1 MTLQKFRGRLDFEKG
16 VVSLFMPAAQ
26 QDWAK
31 STGVF
36 EIVSVGRE
44 FA

>member
-1 MTLQKFRGRLDFEKG
+1 MTLQMLRGGLNFEKG
-16 VVSLFMPAAQ
+16 AVSLFIPAAQ

-31 STGVF
+31 RTGVF